1 MDLEKDQNSQ
11 SLSEKPESKLKKYW
25 QNNKP
30 TTKASWAGFII
41 GSVLILLMIPVL
53 IVNFTIIIK
62 GLANPDEAPSV
73 FGITPRMVDSD
84 SMEPEIMVG
93 DLVFSKN
100 ITDEDIEALKNGDYN
115 GKNVYITYKE
125 YKQNSKDFYLVTH
138 ILQKVYQNENGEW
151 VIDTKGLKN
160 YNPNKP
166 APVLT
171 YDLDDVVGFYSGRI
185 PKLGSFAKF
194 VSKPLGTI
202 LCIILPL
209 SLFVIVLL
217 LSLKGD
223 NKGEQDKTKELEAEI
238 ARLKALA
245 EQQSNTSMS
254 DSTEEVEE
262 SQKGK

>member
-62 GLANPDEAPSV
+62 GLANPDVVPSV
-73 FGITPRMVDSD
+73 FGITPHAVETE
-84 SMEPEIMVG
+84 SMEPELMVG
-93 DLVFSKN
+93 DLILTKN
-100 ITDEDIEALKNGDYN
+100 ISEQDLDDLKNHKYD
-115 GKNVYITYKE
+115 GKNLYVTYKVPDS
-125 YKQNSKDFYLVTH
+125 KQAVGFYVETHVLVSV
-138 ILQKVYQNENGEW
+138 KEVEPNKW
-151 VIDTKGLKN
+151 VMETKGL
-160 YNPNKP
+160 NPNP
-166 APVLT
+166 SPVLE
-171 YDLDDVVGFYSGRI
+171 YDLEGLIGIYSGRV
-185 PKLGSFAKF
+185 PRLGAFSKF
-194 VSKPLGTI
+194 VSEPLGTI

-217 LSLKGD
+217 FSLKGD

-245 EQQSNTSMS
+245 EQQSNASMS